1 MTKKYIRLVYFALML
16 SLLFPVIVLGVADY
30 FSSNVVNGL
39 TMIFILAIFVGLFSS
54 RYTVSWL
61 IIILTTIA
69 TGFLLLGYVVMP
81 FNEKILLIIAFPI
94 ESSLL
99 SVVRHHVL
107 HWNITQKNEDD
118 FKRHLSHYDLNLK
131 LQTYYNANKFYQREL
146 HQFAKYSDMN
156 LWMNVELINW
166 ARHQQIE
173 EYHPRYHA
181 EVLRNISMILKKTRL
196 KSEFIYY
203 TGDGTFMVI
212 SPQLDDSTFKKIN
225 EKTQK
230 KLQHM
235 DVEFPIKFKVA
246 AQKVDL
252 DNYKKFPDLRKL
264 EKHLES
270 GLETDIIVE
279 YLKDDQND

>member
-118 FKRHLSHYDLNLK
+118 FKIADLL
-131 LQTYYNANKFYQREL
+131 
-146 HQFAKYSDMN
+146 
-156 LWMNVELINW
+156 
-166 ARHQQIE
+166 
-173 EYHPRYHA
+173 
-181 EVLRNISMILKKTRL
+181 
-196 KSEFIYY
+196 
-203 TGDGTFMVI
+203 
-212 SPQLDDSTFKKIN
+212 
-225 EKTQK
+225 
-230 KLQHM
+230 
-235 DVEFPIKFKVA
+235 
-246 AQKVDL
+246 
-252 DNYKKFPDLRKL
+252 
-264 EKHLES
+264 
-270 GLETDIIVE
+270 
-279 YLKDDQND
+279 